1 MHTPLCPT
9 ILWLGNCAKLNQT
22 LPSTNLP
29 QSPCEYLQLTS
40 SLHWRTRKL
49 PPQASEATPIS
60 GISSVKA
67 VEVGLNH

>member
-9 ILWLGNCAKLNQT
+9 TLWLGNYAKLNQT

-29 QSPCEYLQLTS
+29 QSPCGYLQLTS

-49 PPQASEATPIS
+49 PPQASEVT

-67 VEVGLNH
+67 VETLLGLNH